1 MPDQVGHDGLH
12 QAGHEPEGQPLDD
25 GIGVSTLRMNGVWW
39 LYGMNAREGSFSVMI
54 NEPSFPMVMEPSL
67 SYTPIAYAELI
78 VQALKACSGVS
89 LMQMQP
95 NAITNLMSPLGDDPG
110 L

>member
-1 MPDQVGHDGLH
+1 
-12 QAGHEPEGQPLDD
+12 
-25 GIGVSTLRMNGVWW
+25 
-39 LYGMNAREGSFSVMI
+39 
-54 NEPSFPMVMEPSL
+54 MVMEPSL
-67 SYTPIAYAELI
+67 SSTPIAYAELI